1 MKRDQFKRKWII
13 VFQPSLFRGAKMLV
27 FSGDWPYCHSHRI
40 HIWYIY
46 TYMNGWFSF
55 TANIISFMNPMGCF
69 LSNKK
74 HGLRL
79 TADFSKRLPFL
90 GQIDWL
96 LVVVVFLFKISSSF
110 SNAGMWEWQMKKSWV
125 PYFDDD
131 MVSHV
136 WSAERF
142 WRNSKTEESHSS
154 TGQCS
159 AMIQSHATHSCMT
172 KSICK

>member
-1 MKRDQFKRKWII
+1 
-13 VFQPSLFRGAKMLV
+13 
-27 FSGDWPYCHSHRI
+27 
-40 HIWYIY
+40 
-46 TYMNGWFSF
+46 
-55 TANIISFMNPMGCF
+55 MGCF

-142 WRNSKTEESHSS
+142 WSEGIQKRKSHTVQRDSAVLWSNHMQHIHVWRNLYANKYTCVCILKSTQKTDLYDAVINVSKVLENKNCGLNLGKSS
-154 TGQCS
+154 SVT
-159 AMIQSHATHSCMT
+159 MIIQWCPEWLHHC
-172 KSICK
+172 